1 MDDLLTTR
9 QLQDLLQVDRIT
21 IYRMLSDGRL
31 RGFKVG
37 GQWRFARREIEAWLE
52 GQQLSQHGSDA
63 SPSTTASPEPSAQL
77 LPLSCIRAVQAV
89 CAEAMNVAAV
99 TVDLEGTPLS
109 GVSHSCGFC
118 DLILSTD
125 TGRSRC
131 SEAWRRASRGQVL
144 ECHAGLLCAGAPIAV
159 GGRPVALT
167 AVCQFATLQPNGS
180 EPAWAVRLPELARE
194 LALPESELRAA
205 AGCLCAIPESHVAR
219 VLALTR
225 RMALTFEEI
234 AQERLNL
241 LGRLEKIAEMSR
253 I

>member
-9 QLQDLLQVDRIT
+9 QLQGLLQVDRIT

-37 GQWRFARREIEAWLE
+37 GQWRFARREIEAWLQ
-52 GQQLSQHGSDA
+52 GQQESQNGPEP
-63 SPSTTASPEPSAQL
+63 SPSTAAGPEPSAQL

-99 TVDLEGTPLS
+99 TVDLDGAPLS
-109 GVSHSCGFC
+109 GVSNSCEFC
-118 DLILSTD
+118 DLILSTAI
-125 TGRSRC
+125 GRRRC
-131 SEAWRRASRGQVL
+131 REAWRRASRGQVQG
-144 ECHAGLLCAGAPIAV
+144 CHAGLLCAGAPIAL
-159 GGRPVALT
+159 GGRPVAVT
-167 AVCQFATLQPNGS
+167 AVCQFVTLQPNSS
-180 EPAWAVRLPELARE
+180 EPAWATRLPELARE
-194 LALPESELRAA
+194 LALPENELRAA
-205 AGCLCAIPESHVAR
+205 AGCLRAIPESHVAR
-219 VLALTR
+219 VVALTG

-241 LGRLEKIAEMSR
+241 LGRLEKIAEMSK